1 MGMKGLHAEG
11 RVHYRRHAPGS
22 LVQQCACGGGIYVT
36 NRERTPKG
44 PGNDDSIDAV
54 LFLPPSSMYPNWV
67 GASSVSSEG

>member
-1 MGMKGLHAEG
+1 MLKGGCTTEGMLQDSW
-11 RVHYRRHAPGS
+11 GS
-22 LVQQCACGGGIYVT
+22 SVPVEGGIYVT

-67 GASSVSSEG
+67 GASSVSTEG